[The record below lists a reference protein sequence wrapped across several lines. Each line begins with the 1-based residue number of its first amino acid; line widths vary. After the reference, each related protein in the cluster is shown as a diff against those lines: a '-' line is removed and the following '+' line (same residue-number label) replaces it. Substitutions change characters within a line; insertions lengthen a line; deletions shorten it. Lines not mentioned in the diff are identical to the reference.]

1 MLAPTGANKYYKRSR
16 VSEWKFRL
24 LVRYFT
30 LDLSATEVAR
40 LTGLTRKTVTVIFLK
55 IRRRISQECAR
66 TSPFTTGQ
74 IKADQSHSGVVC
86 ICAKRGCGVSNK
98 TPVFAL
104 LKHNNSVHLE
114 MVSDCRK
121 APLRALIR
129 GHQVIDGMLELNG
142 WHGFDALI
150 DAEFEKPFKVN
161 RRMSL
166 DTTGQLQS
174 ADREIEAFWNFARR
188 RLEKFYGV
196 SNRTFHLHL
205 KECEWRYNMRQ
216 RDPYT
221 ELLKL
226 LRKHPL

>member
-1 MLAPTGANKYYKRSR
+1 MLTATGTNKYYRRSR
-16 VSEWKFRL
+16 ISEWKFRL

-40 LTGLTRKTVTVIFLK
+40 LTGLTRKTMTVIFLK

-66 TSPFTTGQ
+66 TSPFATGQ
-74 IKADQSHSGVVC
+74 VKADQSHSCAVC
-86 ICAKRGCGVSNK
+86 ICGQRGCGVFNK

-104 LKHNNSVHLE
+104 LKHDQGIHLQ
-114 MVSDCRK
+114 MVPDCRK

-129 GHQVIDGMLELNG
+129 GHELIDGLLKLNG

-150 DAEFEKPFKVN
+150 DAEFERPFKVN
-161 RRMSL
+161 RKASPEIS
-166 DTTGQLQS
+166 GPFQPV
-174 ADREIEAFWNFARR
+174 DRDSEIFWAFARR

-196 SNRTFHLHL
+196 SKRTFHLHL

-216 RDPYT
+216 YDPYA